1 MNFFTQ
7 HRRALLT
14 AAVAV
19 CFGLTAGCG
28 GNATRAAKGA
38 VAGKAFTDERNGQT
52 YQTVKIGGLTWLAAN
67 LNYPTEKGSW
77 CYDGDDSKCAKYGR
91 LYDWKT
97 ALAVCPSGWRL
108 PDTADWNRLAK
119 AAGGPNE
126 AGKKLRS
133 KSGWFDNGNIGDD
146 TYGFSA
152 LPGGARNL
160 DGGFNDALYIG
171 RWWTATQGAECPKD
185 YADCDAFSREIAGV
199 EAYVRYITVDGSNLM
214 YGSTDRN
221 AGYSVRC
228 VVGESKAVNIDT
240 GDISISVFGVDE
252 EDLKKYKSYES
263 FIKNDEYAQRIAFV
277 PNVPVKDFSWLSMGV
292 MDDPDADEVVY
303 EIKEVLYTLKELT
316 PQKPL
321 VVSWVEVGM
330 MSAFG
335 YSYRDRD
342 GKIKYFMGQAAN
354 YGGDPEEYDGP
365 AFLIYPFTPPKRAE
379 DEDYKLTTIGGQ
391 EWFSQNL
398 RHRNGNSWCPEKDK
412 ANCEKYGRLYDW
424 NSAMTA
430 CPKGYHLPTDDEW
443 AKLIAAVGGA
453 ETAGKKLKSASGWKE
468 SGWNYGGNGTDDYD
482 FSALPGGSRLANG
495 TYGGTAGKFGYWWT
509 ATESGGDRAYFR
521 SMLYTSDEAGGGK
534 TNDKGNGFAVRC
546 LRD

>member
-1 MNFFTQ
+1 MGFFT
-7 HRRALLT
+7 HHGRTLLI
-14 AAVAV
+14 AAVAA
-19 CFGLTAGCG
+19 GLMTAGCG
-28 GNATRAAKGA
+28 GNATRARGA
-38 VAGKAFTDERNGQT
+38 AGKAFTDERNGQT
-52 YQTVKIGGLTWLAAN
+52 YQTVKIGGLTWLAGN

-77 CYDGDDSKCAKYGR
+77 CYDGDDSKCAEYGR

-97 ALAVCPSGWRL
+97 ALAVCPPGWRL
-108 PDTADWNRLAK
+108 PDTADWNDLVE
-119 AAGGPNE
+119 AAGGPYE
-126 AGKKLRS
+126 AGKKLKA
-133 KSGWFDNGNIGDD
+133 KSNWNKKGNGTDD
-146 TYGFSA
+146 YGFSA
-152 LPGGARNL
+152 LPGGNRSYAVS
-160 DGGFNDALYIG
+160 FNDAGYNG
-171 RWWTATQGAECPKD
+171 YWWTASETASGNAYHRSMQYTNYSVNEGDIRKD
-185 YADCDAFSREIAGV
+185 FGF
-199 EAYVRYITVDGSNLM
+199 
-214 YGSTDRN
+214 
-221 AGYSVRC
+221 SVRC
-228 VVGESKAVNIDT
+228 VAGESKAADIEID
-240 GDISISVFGVDE
+240 DISISVFGVDE

-398 RHRNGNSWCPEKDK
+398 RHRNGSSWCPEKDK

-443 AKLIAAVGGA
+443 AKLIAAAGGS

-468 SGWNYGGNGTDDYD
+468 SGWNYGGNGTDDYG